1 MERMADC
8 PTKISDAY
16 GEEGRRR
23 RGRPRSGWEEWVKR
37 DVREARV
44 EGSQEKRK
52 TAIGMGGVRE
62 ERRQGGTSRRK
73 AGGEE
78 ADRGRDGRSA

>member
-1 MERMADC
+1 M
-8 PTKISDAY
+8 
-16 GEEGRRR
+16 
-23 RGRPRSGWEEWVKR
+23 KR

-44 EGSQEKRK
+44 EGRQEEK

-73 AGGEE
+73 AGEE
-78 ADRGRDGRSA
+78 GDRDRDGRSA